1 MVRHGQPPCGCCE
14 TACLPPRTSAGQ
26 ESDTAHLRG
35 FFMRVTSGQGPFF
48 AQIPFAL
55 LDDPATDAETIATY
69 CALRRF
75 TDFGSEKGC
84 FASHSRL
91 AAVAG
96 TSIATLKR
104 RLEWLRSAGWIGWE
118 GALGRSNRYAVNQTQ
133 VRVSEGVA
141 QGERGTQVRV
151 THPLAQG
158 EPLPRDSN
166 RETKDTKKH
175 IPSTALALKRDDIV
189 AELQSLFHTQHVN
202 GGLREAKAKLLF
214 AYWAAKWDHP
224 HAIYDGGRQGTLKA
238 RLRENGDDVSEL
250 LWVVD
255 GAKRD
260 DWKDR
265 GRYAGIEHLFRDRAT
280 VERLAQL
287 APGYQRD
294 EYHPMAA
301 KFCPK
306 ENGHAVG

>member
-1 MVRHGQPPCGCCE
+1 
-14 TACLPPRTSAGQ
+14 
-26 ESDTAHLRG
+26 
-35 FFMRVTSGQGPFF
+35 MRVGSGQGPFF

-55 LDDPATDAETIATY
+55 LDDPAADAETIATY

-75 TDFGSEKGC
+75 TDFGSDKGC

-91 AAVAG
+91 AKVAG
-96 TSIATLKR
+96 TSVATVKR
-104 RLEWLRSAGWIGWE
+104 RLEWLRSAGWIDWA

-133 VRVSEGVA
+133 VTVSEEVAQAERGRSVRVS
-141 QGERGTQVRV
+141 
-151 THPLAQG
+151 HPLGQA

-166 RETKDTKKH
+166 RETKGTKIQ
-175 IPSTALALKRDDIV
+175 IPSKALVALKRDDIV
-189 AELQSLFHTQHVN
+189 AELKTLFTTQHVN

-214 AYWAAKWDHP
+214 AYWAAKWGHP
-224 HAIYDGGRQGTLKA
+224 HAIYDGGRQATIKA
-238 RLRENGDDVSEL
+238 RLRENSDDISEL

-287 APGYQRD
+287 APGYQRGD
-294 EYHPMAA
+294 YHPMAA
-301 KFCPK
+301 KFCPQ